1 MHKWKNLNV
10 GVKVSIITLPILL
23 AAIAIISVLSI
34 RSSQIALEKESFSKL
49 TAVREMKAKQIENY
63 FAQIRAQI
71 ETFSENKMVVNAM
84 KNFADT
90 FETVETE
97 IRLTSVQR
105 QGYKSRLETYYREQY
120 LPKLSE
126 NLGYSAN
133 FKDYFPKD
141 PKVQLLQD
149 LYISSNEN
157 QLGSKH
163 ELNAADDIST
173 YTKFHAEYHPVIKNY
188 LEKFGFYDIFFV
200 EPSNGNIVYSV
211 FKEADY
217 GTSLTS
223 GAYSKTNFAEV
234 FDAAIKAQDTQF
246 VKLTDFAPY
255 HPSYNSPAS
264 FISSP
269 IFDEQTLIGVVIFQ
283 MPIDAIN
290 LVMTSGNNWEGSGL
304 GKTGQSFMVGADYTI
319 KNELRAF
326 IENPPSYVE
335 FLKSTAMN
343 EDIIAEIEKTGSA
356 IGRQKV
362 TTNSVQNAISG
373 ITDARATLDYAGLP
387 VLSAFKPLEI
397 QDVDWAIITEISQGE
412 AFASVISL
420 RNTIAILAVVALISV
435 AAIIVIFT
443 RIAISK
449 PINQML
455 TAVDNLRDGDGDL
468 TIRLP
473 DFGESEIGK
482 TAAALNGFIERIQII
497 MSDIKGAVE
506 NLSTASNRV
515 STDAEKVNDSSNSQ
529 AQSIEETSSA
539 LTQIS
544 VSITQNSEN
553 ANSTNELASN
563 AAVITTQG
571 SDAVKETVL
580 AMKEIASRVNLIED
594 FANQTDLLAL
604 NAMIEAARVGEAG
617 AGFAV
622 VAEAVRSLAEQ
633 SQKSAQEIGE
643 LAANSV
649 KIAEDAGNLVET
661 VSPDIQKTADLI
673 NEIAA
678 ATEEQAGA
686 VREIKNAMENL
697 DSTANGSQSVSE
709 NLAHTSR
716 DLAEI
721 VSRIEKQVSFFKT

>member
-1 MHKWKNLNV
+1 MHNWKNLNV

-23 AAIAIISVLSI
+23 AAIAIISFLSI
-34 RSSQIALEKESFSKL
+34 KSSQIALEKESFSKL
-49 TAVREMKAKQIENY
+49 TAVREMQAQQIENY
-63 FAQIRAQI
+63 FKQIRAQI

-84 KNFADT
+84 KDFAAT

-97 IRLTSVQR
+97 IGLTSAQR
-105 QGYKSRLETYYREQY
+105 QEYKSRLESYYREQY

-126 NLGYSAN
+126 NLGYTAN

-141 PKVQLLQD
+141 PKVQILQD

-157 QLGSKH
+157 PLGSKH
-163 ELNAADDIST
+163 ELNAADDNSS
-173 YTKFHAEYHPVIKNY
+173 YTRYHAEYHPIIKNY
-188 LEKFGFYDIFFV
+188 LEKFGFYDIFLI
-200 EPSNGNIVYSV
+200 EPNNGNIVYSV

-217 GTSLTS
+217 GTSLIS
-223 GAYSKTNFAEV
+223 GAYSKTNFAKAFE
-234 FDAAIKAQDTQF
+234 AASKAKDTQF
-246 VKLTDFAPY
+246 VKLIDFEPY
-255 HPSYNSPAS
+255 NPSYNAPAS
-264 FISSP
+264 FMSSP

-290 LVMTSGNNWEGSGL
+290 LVMTSENNWEESGL

-319 KNELRAF
+319 KNEFRAF
-326 IENPPSYVE
+326 MENPTAYIQV
-335 FLKSTAMN
+335 LKSTAMDKN
-343 EDIIAEIEKTGSA
+343 IIAEIEKTGSA

-362 TTNSVQNAISG
+362 TTDSVKNALSG
-373 ITDARATLDYAGLP
+373 ITDARATLDYVGSP
-387 VLSAFKPLEI
+387 VLSAFKPLSI

-435 AAIIVIFT
+435 ASIIVIFT

-482 TAAALNGFIERIQII
+482 TAAALNGFIERIQNI

-515 STDAEKVNDSSNSQ
+515 NTDAEKVKDSSNSQ

-563 AAVITTQG
+563 AAVVTTQG

-697 DSTANGSQSVSE
+697 DSTANESQSVSE
-709 NLAHTSR
+709 NLANTSK

-721 VSRIEKQVSFFKT
+721 VRRIEKQVSFFKT